1 MNAYMRMSRLYAPTL
16 KEDPADADLASHR
29 LLLRAGMIR
38 KTAAGLYSYLPLAWR
53 SIAKIEAIVRDEMDS
68 HGAQEVLLPIMTP
81 AELWEE
87 SGRYDAYGPELMRL
101 TDRHERPFVLGPTH
115 EETMTDLVRH
125 ELRSYKQLPQNLYQ
139 IQQKY
144 RDELRP
150 RFGLMRG
157 REFIMKD
164 GYSFDA
170 DVEGMKR
177 SFDEMFDAY
186 TGVCDRCGI
195 KALPVAADSGQIGGS
210 GSIEFMALA
219 DAGEAALVFCPEC
232 GYAADEEAATAVIAV
247 TDGPETHDHELEI
260 VDTPEVRTIEE
271 LSAFLDVPASSTRKA
286 VALVDGEG
294 NPVVCVVP
302 GDHELN
308 EVKAG
313 HAFGDFHL
321 MDDKELES
329 FGLVKGFMGPVGLPE
344 GVACVCDI
352 SLKGSLS
359 WVVGANKADCHYLG
373 ARPGRDFTPD
383 AWEDLASA
391 KAGDGCPECGHALES
406 ARGIEMGQIFQLG
419 DKYSRSMGAT
429 FLDRDGKEQFF
440 QMGCYGIGI
449 TRTLAAVVEQCHDDS
464 GIVWPVSVAPYE
476 VEVVALDVS
485 DDLVWPAATDLAN
498 ALVELGIEVLLDD
511 RKERPGVKFNDA
523 DLLGLPYQVV
533 LGKRAVAKGLCELK
547 DRATGERSEVA
558 LDEVADLVAA
568 KVVAQRR

>member
-1 MNAYMRMSRLYAPTL
+1 MKTFQTMSSLYAPTL

-53 SIAKIEAIVRDEMDS
+53 SLEKIEAIIRDEMDA
-68 HGAQEVLLPIMTP
+68 HGAQEVLLPILTP

-87 SGRYDAYGPELMRL
+87 SGRLNAYGPELMRL
-101 TDRHERPFVLGPTH
+101 SDRHDRDFVLGPTH
-115 EETMTDLVRH
+115 EETMTDLVRG
-125 ELRSYKQLPQNLYQ
+125 ELRSYKQLPVNLYQ

-177 SFDEMFDAY
+177 SFDEMYDAY
-186 TGVCDRCGI
+186 SGVCDRCGI

-210 GSIEFMALA
+210 ASIEFMALA
-219 DAGEAALVFCPEC
+219 EAGEASLVFCPDC
-232 GYAADEEAATAVIAV
+232 GYAADEEAATVLISV
-247 TDGPETHDHELEI
+247 EDGPETENHELEC
-260 VDTPEVRTIEE
+260 VDTPGAHTIADLAALFSIGE
-271 LSAFLDVPASSTRKA
+271 AACRKA

-294 NPVVCVVP
+294 HPVVCILP

-308 EVKAG
+308 EVKAS
-313 HAFGDFHL
+313 HAFGDYHL
-321 MDDKELES
+321 MDDDELVEC
-329 FGLVKGFMGPVGLPE
+329 GLYKGCIGPVGLPE
-344 GVACVCDI
+344 GVTCVCDI

-359 WVVGANKADCHYLG
+359 WLVGANKPECHFLG
-373 ARPGRDFTPD
+373 ARPGRDFEPD
-383 AWEDLASA
+383 SWEDLASA
-391 KAGDGCPECGHALES
+391 KASDACPVCGKPLDA

-429 FLDRDGKEQFF
+429 FLDAQGKEQYF
-440 QMGCYGIGI
+440 QMGCYGIGV
-449 TRTLAAVVEQCHDDS
+449 TRTLAAVVEQCHDDA
-464 GIVWPVSVAPYE
+464 GIVWPVSVAPFE
-476 VEVVALDVS
+476 VEVLALDTS
-485 DDLVWPAATDLAN
+485 DDLVWPAAQQVADQ
-498 ALVELGIEVLLDD
+498 LVEAGIQVLLDD

-533 LGKRAVAKGLCELK
+533 LGKKAVAKGMCEVK
-547 DRATGERSEVA
+547 DRATGERREVP
-558 LDEVADLVAA
+558 LDEVAAEVGSAVIA
-568 KVVAQRR
+568 RRR